1 MSCTTA
7 SPLGRWIGSLRKR
20 LFPILIVLAV
30 SSGTPVSGYCRSK
43 ARPAEAAVTILCY
56 MNGDN
61 DLSQEV
67 LHALDMMETV
77 GSSDRVNVI
86 ALIDGHKGW
95 LGPYRPQWNRT
106 RLLRLEIDAQVGVI
120 NSEVIEE
127 WGEDNLGSPAVLE
140 RFIRVGLDR
149 YPARRYIFYTFA
161 HGRGVIDT
169 RCFSLEQAGKRLSI
183 SKDMTSQSQMAMSD
197 FHGAI
202 KRGLDGRRF
211 DLMVLFSCLA
221 NMVEVGYALS
231 DVTHTIVGSQDEIRL
246 LNHPPGSYQIR
257 GLRFEET
264 IAVLRAEPLTSAPE
278 LGRQIVDSHVDSY
291 ERDTVFVTEMEE
303 EQTCRFSGGMA
314 VVDATAL
321 PALVGELDEL
331 ARLLLAQADSP
342 GVVDAMQ
349 GALAK
354 TQRFASFLNME
365 YYDLANFIRNLRN
378 GIGQPDLLEATAA
391 VLKMIQDR
399 VILYERHTQDCDSS
413 GMSVYISNPL
423 VPENIY
429 AAHQALYGASA
440 FARDTQWDEMI
451 EVFRLKI
458 RTMEGLA
465 R

>member
-1 MSCTTA
+1 MQ
-7 SPLGRWIGSLRKR
+7 KR
-20 LFPILIVLAV
+20 LLPVLIVLIV
-30 SSGTPVSGYCRSK
+30 SSVAPVSGYCRSE
-43 ARPAEAAVTILCY
+43 ARPAEATVTILCY

-86 ALIDGHKGW
+86 ALVDGHKAW
-95 LGPYRPQWNRT
+95 LGPYKPQWNRT

-120 NSEVIEE
+120 NSEVLEE

-140 RFIRVGLDR
+140 RFVRVALDR

-169 RCFSLEQAGKRLSI
+169 RCFSLPQAGKRLSI
-183 SKDMTSQSQMAMSD
+183 SKDTTSQSQMAMGE
-197 FHGAI
+197 FHRAI

-211 DLMVLFSCLA
+211 DMMVLFSCLA

-246 LNHPPGSYQIR
+246 LNQPPGSYQIR
-257 GLRFEET
+257 GLRFEEI
-264 IAVLRAEPLTSAPE
+264 IAALRAEPLTSAPE

-291 ERDTVFVTEMEE
+291 ERDTVFITEMGEE
-303 EQTCRFSGGMA
+303 ETCRFAGGMA
-314 VVDATAL
+314 IVDATAL
-321 PALVGELDEL
+321 PALVGELDKL
-331 ARLLLAQADSP
+331 ARLLLAHADAP
-342 GVVDAMQ
+342 GAVDAMQ
-349 GALAK
+349 GALAR

-391 VLKMIQDR
+391 VLKTIEDR
-399 VILYERHTQDCDSS
+399 VLLYERHTQDGEGS
-413 GMSVYISNPL
+413 GMSVYLSNPL
-423 VPENIY
+423 VPDNIY
-429 AAHQALYGASA
+429 AAHQALYSASA
-440 FARDTQWDEMI
+440 FASNTQWDEMI
-451 EVFRLKI
+451 DAYRLKI
-458 RTMEGLA
+458 RRGREFDALNDHP
-465 R
+465 